1 LNTAPPISAPDP
13 VVSYSLMELDSP
25 RLIRAVL
32 DGYALQPWGAHGLAH
47 WARVWENGL
56 RLAETTSADPIIVR
70 LFAIFH
76 DARRLNENRD
86 PEHGRRGAL
95 LAASLR
101 GPGLDLNDEDFERL
115 STACT
120 HHTDTDFHDNPTIQT
135 CWDAD
140 RLDLPRVGKRV
151 DPRRLNTSAAKQP
164 EIIAW
169 AARRSVDDY
178 VSALIKTVW
187 GVDSIGV

>member
-1 LNTAPPISAPDP
+1 MPQPIAPD
-13 VVSYSLMELDSP
+13 YP
-25 RLIRAVL
+25 RLVRAVL
-32 DGYALQPWGAHGLAH
+32 DGYALQPWGTHGLSH

-56 RLAETTSADPIIVR
+56 RLAETTGADPTIVR

-76 DARRLNENRD
+76 DSRRLNDNQD
-86 PEHGRRGAL
+86 PEHGRRGAA
-95 LAASLR
+95 LAALHR
-101 GPGLDLNDEDFERL
+101 GAGLELSDPDFALL

-151 DPRRLNTSAAKQP
+151 NPAFLNTSAAKRP

-169 AARRSVDDY
+169 ASGRSVDDF
-178 VSALIKTVW
+178 VPALIKTIW
-187 GVDSIGV
+187 GVE

>member
-1 LNTAPPISAPDP
+1 MPQPIAPDF
-13 VVSYSLMELDSP
+13 P
-25 RLIRAVL
+25 RLVRAVL
-32 DGYALQPWGAHGLAH
+32 DGYTLAPWGAHGLSH
-47 WARVWENGL
+47 WARVWEIGL
-56 RLAETTSADPIIVR
+56 RLAETTGADPTIVC
-70 LFAIFH
+70 LFAVFH
-76 DARRLNENRD
+76 DSRRLNENRD
-86 PEHGRRGAL
+86 PEHGLRGAL

-101 GPGLDLNDEDFERL
+101 GPGLDLSDPDFAII
-115 STACT
+115 STACI
-120 HHTDTDFHDNPTIQT
+120 HHTDTDFHDDPTIGT

-178 VSALIKTVW
+178 LPALIKTLW
-187 GVDSIGV
+187 GIF